1 MEFSLEKWD
10 ARFIDDVA
18 RYANNQK
25 IARWLRDVFPYPY
38 TCADAEGY
46 VLACAADDETA
57 QLCRAVVINGHA
69 VGSVGVFVERD
80 VYRKSAELG
89 YWLAEDYWGQGVMTA
104 AVRQICAEAFDK
116 FEIVRIHAE
125 PFAGN
130 TGSRR
135 VLEKAG
141 FALEGVKRQSVWKNG
156 ELQDSC
162 IYALLR

>member
-1 MEFSLEKWD
+1 MSFSLEKWD
-10 ARFIDDVA
+10 ERFVDDVA
-18 RYANNQK
+18 HYANNEK
-25 IARWLRDVFPYPY
+25 IACWLRDAFPYPY
-38 TCADAEGY
+38 MHADAEGY
-46 VLACAADDETA
+46 VLACAADDEVA

-69 VGSVGVFVERD
+69 VGGVGVFVERD

-89 YWLAEDYWGQGVMTA
+89 YWLAEEYWGQGVMTA
-104 AVRQICAEAFDK
+104 AVRLLCAEAFDK
-116 FEIVRIHAE
+116 FDIVRIHAE

-130 TGSRR
+130 AGSRR